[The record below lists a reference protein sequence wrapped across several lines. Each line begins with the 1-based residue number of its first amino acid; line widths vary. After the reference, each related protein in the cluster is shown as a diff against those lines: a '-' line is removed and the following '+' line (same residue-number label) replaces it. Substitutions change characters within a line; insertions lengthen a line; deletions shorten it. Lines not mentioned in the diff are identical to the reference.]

1 MRVTNFGRNLQ
12 FTPRCVAAPKSEA
25 ELLELLQ
32 QNNRGQIR
40 VMGSRHSWSPL
51 IETDGI
57 LIDMHCFHA
66 VKTFQKDGQTFAEIG
81 GGAQIKHI
89 LSKLNAQ
96 GLTLPSVGLITEQT
110 ISGATSTGT
119 HGSGK
124 HSLSH
129 YLHAVRLACFDE
141 SGQQARMV
149 TLDHGP
155 ELQAARCGLGLLG
168 VVVSVVVPCIPQY
181 FVEERLTPV
190 DSVSDAMALEREWP
204 LQQFFLLPHGWTV
217 YVQGRRVSERHRR
230 SAFAWLYRIYWFL
243 LLDVGLHLLIL
254 LAVRVLKSTRL
265 IRWLFR
271 RLVPATIIPGW
282 TPIDRSDRQLT
293 MEHELFRHLECEI
306 FVRRP
311 HLLAASDLVQ
321 DILRL
326 ADDSSHDLNETT
338 RSALSCLGLLDQM
351 QKLAG
356 TYCHHYPICIRR
368 ILPDDTLISMS
379 SRWTTNDQS
388 PEDWYSISLIT
399 YASSRETFFAF
410 ATALATVMV
419 RLFDARLH
427 WGKWCPDEYSAS
439 GERFPK
445 LDEFRQVCQHLD
457 PGSVFRNR
465 FTDRISGFSKQDSC
479 SP

>member
-1 MRVTNFGRNLQ
+1 MRVTNFGRNVHFAPQ
-12 FTPRCVAAPKSEA
+12 CIVAPKSEE
-25 ELLELLQ
+25 ELLGLLQ
-32 QNNRGQIR
+32 QNNRGHIR

-57 LIDMHCFHA
+57 LIDMQHFRT
-66 VKTFQKDGQTFAEIG
+66 VRTFQRDGQTFAEIG

-89 LSKLNAQ
+89 LTQLNKQ

-110 ISGATSTGT
+110 IAGATSTGT

-129 YLHAVRLACFDE
+129 YLQAVRLACFDE
-141 SGQQARMV
+141 SGRQARFV
-149 TLDHGP
+149 TVDHGP
-155 ELQAARCGLGLLG
+155 ELQSARCGLGLLG

-190 DSVSDAMALEREWP
+190 ASVRDALDLEAEWP
-204 LQQFFLLPHGWTV
+204 LQQFFVLPHGWTV
-217 YVQGRRVSERHRR
+217 YVQRRRVSAMHCR
-230 SAFAWLYRIYWFL
+230 SADAWLYRIYWFL

-254 LAVRVLKSTRL
+254 LGVRVLKSTRL

-271 RLVPATIIPGW
+271 SLVPATIFPRW
-282 TPIDRSDRQLT
+282 TTMDRSERQLT

-306 FVRRP
+306 FVQRR
-311 HLLAASDLVQ
+311 HLLAASDLMQ
-321 DILRL
+321 DFLRF
-326 ADDSSHDLNETT
+326 ADDSAHEWNATT
-338 RSALSCLGLLDQM
+338 HSAISSIGPQDQI

-368 ILPDDTLISMS
+368 IRPDDTLISMAS
-379 SRWTTNDQS
+379 SWTTNDQS

-399 YASSRETFFAF
+399 YATSRETFFAVV
-410 ATALATVMV
+410 TVMATVMG

-427 WGKWCPDEYSAS
+427 WGKWCPEEYSAS
-439 GERFPK
+439 RERFPK

-457 PGSVFRNR
+457 PAGVFRNR
-465 FTDRISGFSKQDSC
+465 FTDRIPGFSKQDSI
-479 SP
+479 PP